1 MMLLKLVEVEEDRK
15 KLEADKPKPRAKWVV
30 KTTT

>member
-1 MMLLKLVEVEEDRK
+1 MMLLKLVEVEEDQK
-15 KLEADKPKPRAKWVV
+15 KLEAGKPKPRAKWVV